1 MSYSWGQRKRIVYP
15 QVVLRETVGTLSMTS
30 ATPQAVAGMDGVVLN
45 PYSLYRIKALVLHQ
59 SGTTT
64 NIISLGV
71 DGTDITNVKIDTLIR
86 RFNTTTGPLSSTLET
101 AGGMTTTTSALYA
114 NTANTTYSAAL
125 DGTFRTGANPKFMVR
140 WASLTDT
147 QTTRIMAGSQLLL
160 TEVLTG

>member
-1 MSYSWGQRKRIVYP
+1 MSYSWGQQQRIVYP

-30 ATPQAVAGMDGVVLN
+30 ATPQAVAGMDGIVLN
-45 PYSLYRIKALVLHQ
+45 PYSLYRISAFILHQ

-71 DGTDITNVKIDTLIR
+71 DGTDITNVKINTLIL
-86 RFNTTTGPLSSTLET
+86 RFNTTTTPLSSTLEA
-101 AGGMTTTTSALYA
+101 AGGMTGTTSSLYV
-114 NTANTTYSAAL
+114 NSANTTYPSAIE
-125 DGTFRTGANPKFMVR
+125 GTFRTGANPTFMMR

-147 QTTRIMAGSQLLL
+147 QITRIMEGSQLLL